1 MHGTIL
7 IADADATRR
16 LMLELQLGAAWY
28 RVVMATRLC
37 DALALARRVRLDLIL
52 VAMTLPDGDAP
63 GLRARLH
70 SAPEV
75 RQVPMIALTAQ
86 NDRAARLKAL
96 AAGIDDALCPPVD
109 DRLLQARIRSL
120 IRTGYSAEGLRLTAG
135 VAGVA
140 AADTLTGLSEPAAG
154 FAHRATQAQIALL
167 TTTGAMA
174 DRWRSALN
182 RLAPHHRIVCHRIG
196 AAGSFPISPC
206 PDAAVIELASDAP
219 GDALPLL
226 AGLRAGGS
234 TRDMAVIAV
243 PPAGIPREDAAR
255 LAAAALD
262 RGAHDVTAPGF
273 DPEELVLRLAA
284 QLRRKARAEQ
294 LHSSVQDG
302 MRAALHD
309 PLTGLYNR
317 RHALPHLREALRTT
331 AERCGMLAVMLA
343 DLDRFKAVN
352 DRHGHPVGDAVL
364 IAAARR
370 LRQALPPDAMIA
382 RYGGDEFL
390 IVIPCTGRASAE
402 QGAAQLCQRF
412 DQTPIRGPGL
422 STPVPVTLS
431 IGLAFGPCPEQG
443 SEPAAALIRQADRA
457 LYAAKDAGRNQIS
470 VAPAQV

>member
-37 DALALARRVRLDLIL
+37 DALVLARRVQPDLIL
-52 VAMTLPDGDAP
+52 AAMTLPDGDAP
-63 GLRARLH
+63 GLRAQLH
-70 SAPEV
+70 RAPEV
-75 RQVPMIALTAQ
+75 RRVPMIALTAQ

-120 IRTGYSAEGLRLTAG
+120 IRTGYSAEGLCLTTGAG
-135 VAGVA
+135 GAAGA
-140 AADTLTGLSEPAAG
+140 NALSGLSETAAG
-154 FAHRATQAQIALL
+154 FAHRATHAQIALL
-167 TTTGAMA
+167 TATAATA
-174 DRWRSALN
+174 DRWRSALS
-182 RLAPHHRIVCHRIG
+182 RLAPHHRITCHRINTG
-196 AAGSFPISPC
+196 GPFPISPC
-206 PDAAVIELASDAP
+206 PDAAVIELRTDEAN
-219 GDALPLL
+219 DALPLL

-243 PPAGIPREDAAR
+243 PPAGIPPEEAAR
-255 LAAAALD
+255 LAAEALD

-273 DPEELVLRLAA
+273 DPEELVLRLAT

-294 LHSSVQDG
+294 LHSTVQDG

-317 RHALPHLREALRTT
+317 RHALPHLREALRATT
-331 AERCGMLAVMLA
+331 DCGGMLAVMLA
-343 DLDRFKAVN
+343 DLDRFKGIN

-370 LRQALPPDAMIA
+370 LQQSLPTDAMIA

-390 IVIPCTGRASAE
+390 IVISCTGRATAA

-412 DQTPIRGPGL
+412 ERTPIRGPGL
-422 STPVPVTLS
+422 SAPVPVTLS
-431 IGLAFGPCPEQG
+431 IGLAFGPCPG
-443 SEPAAALIRQADRA
+443 LGDEPAAALIRQADRA
-457 LYAAKDAGRNQIS
+457 LYAAKDAGRNRIS
-470 VAPAQV
+470 LAPARV